1 MEKALIFG
9 LLSLALIILSWK
21 NIFNPKSH
29 GFYRFLS
36 WECIIWL
43 FVLCYKTWF
52 DDPFS
57 FRQIISWIFLI
68 ISLYMVIAGVTLI
81 HRIGKPEQKRDDKD
95 LYAFEKTS
103 SLVTQGIFRYIR
115 HPMYSSLLFLT
126 WGIYLKNPTPF
137 LLIPAVLS
145 SVFLYLTALFDEK
158 ECIGYFGE
166 KYREYMKVSKRFIPF
181 VF

>member
-1 MEKALIFG
+1 MERT
-9 LLSLALIILSWK
+9 LLFIILSVPVIILSWR
-21 NIFNPKSH
+21 NLFNPKSH

-43 FVLCYKTWF
+43 FVWCYKTWF

-57 FRQIISWIFLI
+57 LPQIISWIFMI
-68 ISLYMVIAGVTLI
+68 ISIYMVIAGATLI
-81 HRIGKPEQKRDDKD
+81 HRIGKPERKRDEKD

-103 SLVTQGIFRYIR
+103 LLVTQGIYKYIR

-126 WGIYLKNPTPF
+126 WGIYLKGPTVF

-145 SVFLYLTALFDEK
+145 SIFIYLTALLDEK

-166 KYREYMKVSKRFIPF
+166 KYQKYMKGSKRFIPF